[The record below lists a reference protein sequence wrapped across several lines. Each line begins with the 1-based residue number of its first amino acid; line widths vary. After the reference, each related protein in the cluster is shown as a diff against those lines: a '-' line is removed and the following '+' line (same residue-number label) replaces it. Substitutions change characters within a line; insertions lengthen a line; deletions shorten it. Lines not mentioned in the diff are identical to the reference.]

1 MPMTFRVV
9 VFALAP
15 LLASC
20 VNPLYSAAD
29 RAETAEYLRKVRDP
43 ATYHAM
49 DCETLLATQRGYD
62 QYPSETTD
70 PIVQVIHQVVAQRGC
85 SAAGA
90 STQGTARVVPDASH
104 TGAGLPVADTAT
116 ATNTK
121 PSTTS
126 AELTARQTAAA
137 YRGRS
142 CDYLHA
148 ALIEADRFLS
158 QSAPEL
164 VNLGLKMKS
173 SVTQVLQE
181 QSCPPA
187 SWVGGR
193 MGASIATV
201 DPVKAPRLNIPATG
215 VWVEGTVP
223 GSSAQRAGLVR
234 GDVIVAINDNPVAD
248 VPELLAIVL
257 KAPIRSVAKVK
268 IWRQQAFAD
277 VQVEIAAPTATT
289 GTAPAAIRDPAQAV
303 DSAPMQAAPSAT
315 DDLFCAAVF
324 ESRQDSG
331 TGDYPPR
338 GIITNAWRASG
349 QTSNPAQGAMAQFE
363 SYVRSQGHEFVL
375 EPLFC
380 QPAFQQCQAIGT
392 EFFLLT
398 MRSHSLSVSC
408 LPGQGIESF
417 RKENLKRLPYL
428 KVSDWRPANSLG
440 T

>member
-1 MPMTFRVV
+1 MKFRVV
-9 VFALAP
+9 VLALAP

-20 VNPLYSAAD
+20 VNPMYSAAE

-43 ATYHAM
+43 ATYYAM

-62 QYPSETTD
+62 QYPSETTA
-70 PIVQVIHQVVAQRGC
+70 PIIQVIHQVVAQRDC

-90 STQGTARVVPDASH
+90 STQGTARVAPDTSH
-104 TGAGLPVADTAT
+104 SGVADKAT

-126 AELTARQTAAA
+126 AELTARQTAET

-148 ALIEADRFLS
+148 ALIQADGLIP
-158 QSAPEL
+158 QADPEL
-164 VNLGLKMKS
+164 AHLGLKMKA

-193 MGASIATV
+193 MGATIATV
-201 DPVKAPRLNIPATG
+201 DPVKAPRLNIPASG
-215 VWVEGTVP
+215 VWVEGTLP
-223 GSSAQRAGLVR
+223 GSSAERAGLVR
-234 GDVIVAINDNPVAD
+234 GDVIVAINDNPVVD

-268 IWRQQAFAD
+268 IWRQQAFTD
-277 VQVEIAAPTATT
+277 VLVEIAAPTATT
-289 GTAPAAIRDPAQAV
+289 GTAPAATRNPAQIA
-303 DSAPMQAAPSAT
+303 DAAPMQAAPSAT
-315 DDLFCAAVF
+315 DDLFCVAVF

-338 GIITNAWRASG
+338 GIITNAWRASARS
-349 QTSNPAQGAMAQFE
+349 SNPAQSALPEFE
-363 SYVRSQGHEFVL
+363 SYVHSQGHEFVL

-428 KVSDWRPANSLG
+428 KVSDWRPANSQ
-440 T
+440 